1 MSRETVS
8 ASSGSQRGS
17 FCTSRYSQRMGI
29 WDKVKAAFG
38 GPAESMT
45 VPKQEDLSAVAPE
58 KVTLP
63 GVAAERVGEQPTVQP
78 PRPPAVRNYEAEKA
92 RAAAA
97 GQSVKSYRA
106 GYVPP
111 EAAKSQ
117 LVAGPD
123 GRPPLRLVAS
133 NNGLDLA
140 LPDGELVDYK
150 ILALRHFQVFAF
162 RVVGMG
168 FYEDPDKPFRLRNGQ
183 RVTAVR
189 EPDNE
194 HDANAV
200 AIYTGRPVKKIG
212 YVNKQRAAWVAKLLD
227 AGQEL
232 DGIIIQS
239 KAASP
244 RVLLTTP
251 EMLAYLQRD

>member
-1 MSRETVS
+1 M
-8 ASSGSQRGS
+8 
-17 FCTSRYSQRMGI
+17 
-29 WDKVKAAFG
+29 WDKMKAAFG
-38 GPAESMT
+38 GSSEPATGSE
-45 VPKQEDLSAVAPE
+45 PDLSAVAPE
-58 KVTLP
+58 P
-63 GVAAERVGEQPTVQP
+63 GLA
-78 PRPPAVRNYEAEKA
+78 PAVVVEPVPVEPVAQYERLLAGRNYYAEKA

-97 GQSVKSYRA
+97 GQSVKSIRA

-111 EAAKSQ
+111 AAAKNQ

-123 GRPPLRLVAS
+123 GWPPLRLVSS

-140 LPDGELVDYK
+140 LPDGELIDYNT
-150 ILALRHFQVFAF
+150 LALRHFRIFAF

-168 FYEDPDKPFRLRNGQ
+168 FYEDPEKPFRFRNGQ
-183 RVTAVR
+183 RVQAVR
-189 EPDNE
+189 EPAND

-200 AIYTGRPVKKIG
+200 AIHLGRPAKKIG

-227 AGQEL
+227 AGEEL

-239 KAASP
+239 KASSP

>member
-1 MSRETVS
+1 
-8 ASSGSQRGS
+8 
-17 FCTSRYSQRMGI
+17 MGL
-29 WDKVKAAFG
+29 WDKVKAAFV
-38 GPAESMT
+38 GPVEPLT
-45 VPKQEDLSAVAPE
+45 VSEPSLSLVTPEPKRPPDAVVEPVRRE
-58 KVTLP
+58 PV
-63 GVAAERVGEQPTVQP
+63 VQSQP
-78 PRPPAVRNYEAEKA
+78 PPQVRNYEAEKVK
-92 RAAAA
+92 AAAA

-123 GRPPLRLVAS
+123 GVPPLRLVPS
-133 NNGLDLA
+133 DNGLDLA

-150 ILALRHFQVFAF
+150 TLALRHFQIFAF

-168 FYEDPDKPFRLRNGQ
+168 FYEDPNKPFKFRNGQ
-183 RVTAVR
+183 RVQAVR

-200 AIYTGRPVKKIG
+200 AIHAGRPRKKIG
-212 YVNKQRAAWVAKLLD
+212 YVNKQRAAWVAKMLD
-227 AGQEL
+227 AGHEL

>member
-1 MSRETVS
+1 
-8 ASSGSQRGS
+8 
-17 FCTSRYSQRMGI
+17 MGI

-38 GPAESMT
+38 GPSEPVMVSE
-45 VPKQEDLSAVAPE
+45 PNLSALTPEPARAPAMVVE
-58 KVTLP
+58 PVRGKP
-63 GVAAERVGEQPTVQP
+63 GVQSQ
-78 PRPPAVRNYEAEKA
+78 RPPAVRNYEAEKA
-92 RAAAA
+92 KAAAA
-97 GQSVKSYRA
+97 GQSTKSYRA

-111 EAAKSQ
+111 AAAKSQ

-123 GRPPLRLVAS
+123 GMPPLRLVPS

-140 LPDGELVDYK
+140 LPDGELIDYK
-150 ILALRHFQVFAF
+150 ILALRHFQIFAF

-168 FYEDPDKPFRLRNGQ
+168 FYEDPDKPFKFRNGQ
-183 RVTAVR
+183 RVQAVR

-194 HDANAV
+194 HDVNAV
-200 AIYTGRPVKKIG
+200 AIHAGRPANKIG